1 MVVCGHRLSEGC
13 DLSNKERLASFL
25 KALDE
30 VGIICFNKKRFDHRL
45 KLQKYVYIARNLGFK
60 APYNYSLYIHG
71 PYSSSLADDYYA
83 IDDFKDKNSIELDE
97 RFVKLV
103 RDKSEK
109 WLELASTI
117 IMIRKRYVCINR
129 HELIELVQ
137 TAKPYATADCLSE
150 IIDLLRKYD
159 LPS

>member
-1 MVVCGHRLSEGC
+1 MLTEGC
-13 DLSNKERLASFL
+13 NLSNKERLASFL

-30 VGIICFNKKRFDHRL
+30 IGIMSFDKNRFTHRL

-83 IDDFKDKNSIELDE
+83 IDDFKNKEPIELDE

-103 RDKSEK
+103 RNKSEK
-109 WLELASTI
+109 WLELATTI
-117 IMIRKRYVCINR
+117 IMIRKRYIDINR
-129 HELIELVQ
+129 HKLIELVK
-137 TAKPYATADCLSE
+137 TAKSYATTEDLNAV
-150 IIDLLRKYD
+150 IDLLRKYD
-159 LPS
+159 LLC

>member
-1 MVVCGHRLSEGC
+1 LTSRQRES
-13 DLSNKERLASFL
+13 LANFL

-30 VGIICFNKKRFDHRL
+30 VGILSFNKNRFNHRL
-45 KLQKYVYIARNLGFK
+45 KLQKYVYIARNFGFK

-83 IDDFKDKNSIELDE
+83 IDDFQNEESIELDE

-103 RDKSEK
+103 KDKSEK
-109 WLELASTI
+109 WLELASTV
-117 IMIRKRYVCINR
+117 IMIRKRYVDINR
-129 HELIELVQ
+129 HKLIKLVK
-137 TAKPYATADCLSE
+137 TVKPYATTKKLE
-150 IIDLLRKYD
+150 TVIKLLKKSD

>member
-1 MVVCGHRLSEGC
+1 LTSRQRES
-13 DLSNKERLASFL
+13 LANFL

-30 VGIICFNKKRFDHRL
+30 VGILSFNKNRFNHRL
-45 KLQKYVYIARNLGFK
+45 KLQKYVYIARNFGFK

-83 IDDFKDKNSIELDE
+83 IDDFQNEESIELDE

-103 RDKSEK
+103 KDKSEK
-109 WLELASTI
+109 WLELASTV
-117 IMIRKRYVCINR
+117 IMIRKRYVDINR
-129 HELIELVQ
+129 HKLIKLVK
-137 TAKPYATADCLSE
+137 TAKPYVTTKKLE
-150 IIDLLRKYD
+150 TVIKLLKQYD